1 LDTQLPILNYKE
13 SLGLP
18 NNLDDTLIELINAE
32 LPQYQCGRCDT
43 PGCRPYAKEIVNG
56 TPHNRCVPGG
66 QETLNKISLILNSK
80 PLALDIAYGPE
91 LKPQIANIIEEDC
104 IGCKKCID
112 ACPVDAISGAANLMH
127 KVIDDLC
134 TGCELCIEPCPV
146 DCIELVEI
154 NDDQSLIARD
164 QSEYFFNLKIEL
176 DQRRQKK
183 SKMNKSILE
192 NIDIANSINQKLKN
206 RSIDKSASL
215 KKLQAAMLDSQKSD
229 KYLNSDDLDE
239 LKKNL

>member
-18 NNLDDTLIELINAE
+18 NNLDDKLIELINAE

>member
-1 LDTQLPILNYKE
+1 MDTQLPILNYKE

-146 DCIELVEI
+146 DCIELVEV

-176 DQRRQKK
+176 DQRKQKK

>member
-56 TPHNRCVPGG
+56 TSHNRCVPGG

-146 DCIELVEI
+146 DCIELVEV

>member
-1 LDTQLPILNYKE
+1 MDTQLPILNYKE

-146 DCIELVEI
+146 DCIELVEV

-176 DQRRQKK
+176 DQRRQRK

>member
-32 LPQYQCGRCDT
+32 LPQYQCGRCNT

-146 DCIELVEI
+146 DCIELVEV

>member
-1 LDTQLPILNYKE
+1 MDTQLPILNYKE

-80 PLALDIAYGPE
+80 PLALDTVYGPE

-146 DCIELVEI
+146 DCIELVEV

>member
-1 LDTQLPILNYKE
+1 MDTQLPILNYKE

-146 DCIELVEI
+146 DCIELVEV